1 MIKPNLLLFTEEI
14 SGEIGTGNIA
24 QLEEEDYT
32 LLDYQVEIIKLETQS
47 LDYVLV
53 LEDTTI
59 LP

>member
-14 SGEIGTGNIA
+14 SGEIGTENIA

-32 LLDYQVEIIKLETQS
+32 LLDYQVEIMKLETQS

>member
-14 SGEIGTGNIA
+14 SGEIGTENIA